1 MESIDITTPVIN
13 LDQLLKFAGIVET
26 GGQVKLFVEE
36 GLVWLNGTVITE
48 RRKKIRPGD
57 IVEIKGIGIWK
68 VMLE

>member
-1 MESIDITTPVIN
+1 MESIDITTSVIN

-36 GLVWLNGTVITE
+36 GLIWLNGTVVTE